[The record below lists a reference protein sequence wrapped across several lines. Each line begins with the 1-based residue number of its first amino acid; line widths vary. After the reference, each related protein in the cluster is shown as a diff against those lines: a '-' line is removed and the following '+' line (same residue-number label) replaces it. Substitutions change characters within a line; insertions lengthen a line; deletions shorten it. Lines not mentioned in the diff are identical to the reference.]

1 MRARWIQVSGAALA
15 AASLVACG
23 SSGGTTGDTTD
34 GSLAKV
40 NVSVT
45 PGTIWGI
52 PIEVAKEQGYFE
64 EAGVDATVSPSPSG
78 MGHNQLL
85 ASGVEDFGPSSPSQ
99 ALAAIQQGQD
109 AVISCG
115 GNRYTPT
122 AIIAPIGSSLPT
134 AAGGAS
140 SDDVLRALRGKTLG
154 MPAAAGTGTSNL
166 MVHTLASVGLGEGD
180 YTLVNIGSGTTAQ
193 AALVSKQVDAAMAAT
208 PTPETAVGNGDAVEL
223 TYLSEDL
230 ANYQMIGAVWQS
242 RKSWVEQNP
251 KASKGFCEA
260 MGKAY
265 AFLQDPANADAV
277 DKFILDA
284 VGANTAPSAVA
295 QIRENFSVMTAD
307 ISEADMQK
315 TIDGL
320 TATGVLAAE
329 PTVTYAQS
337 VLVNR

>member
-1 MRARWIQVSGAALA
+1 MRARWIHISGAALL

-23 SSGGTTGDTTD
+23 SDGGATGDTTD
-34 GSLAKV
+34 GSLAPIK
-40 NVSVT
+40 VSVT

-52 PIEVAKEQGYFE
+52 PIAVAEAQGYFE
-64 EAGVDATVSPSPSG
+64 QAGVDATVSPSPSG

-115 GNRYTPT
+115 GNHYTPT
-122 AIIAPIGSSLPT
+122 AIIAPAGSSLPT
-134 AAGGAS
+134 AANGAS
-140 SDDVLRALRGKTLG
+140 SEDVLKSLKGKTLG

-166 MVHTLASVGLGEGD
+166 MVHTLAGVGLNEGD

-208 PTPETAVGNGDAVEL
+208 PTAETAVGNGDAVEL
-223 TYLSEDL
+223 TYLSDDVP
-230 ANYQMIGAVWQS
+230 NYQMIGAVWQS

-251 KASKGFCEA
+251 KATAGFCAA
-260 MGKAY
+260 MEKAY

-307 ISEADMQK
+307 IPEDEMQK

-320 TATGVLAAE
+320 TDIGVLAAD
-329 PTVTYAQS
+329 PAVTYEQS
-337 VLVNR
+337 VLVSR

>member
-1 MRARWIQVSGAALA
+1 MRARWFQVSGVAVL

-23 SSGGTTGDTTD
+23 SDGGSTGDTTD
-34 GSLAKV
+34 GSAAKV

-52 PIEVAKEQGYFE
+52 PIAVAKEKGYFD
-64 EAGVDATVSPSPSG
+64 EAGVDVTVSPSPSG

-109 AVISCG
+109 ATISCG
-115 GNRYTPT
+115 GNHYTPT
-122 AIIAPIGSSLPT
+122 AMIAPAGSSLPSK
-134 AAGGAS
+134 ASGAS
-140 SDDVLRALRGKTLG
+140 SLDVLKSLRGKTIG

-166 MVHTLASVGLGEGD
+166 MVHTLESVGLREGD

-208 PTPETAVGNGDAVEL
+208 PTAETVVGNGDAVEL
-223 TYLSEDL
+223 TYLSDDVP
-230 ANYQMIGAVWQS
+230 NYQMIGAVWQS
-242 RKSWVEQNP
+242 RKSWIEQNP
-251 KASKGFCEA
+251 KAASGFCAA

-265 AFLQDPANADAV
+265 AFLQDPANAAEV
-277 DKFILDA
+277 DKFVLDG
-284 VGANTAPSAVA
+284 VGANTAPDAVT
-295 QIRENFSVMTAD
+295 QIRENFAVMTAD
-307 ISEADMQK
+307 IPEDEMQK

-320 TATGVLAAE
+320 TSIGVLQAE
-329 PTVTYAQS
+329 PKVTYAQS
-337 VLVNR
+337 VLVSK